1 MNFFGMGGWEIGV
14 ILIVALII
22 FGPGKL
28 PEVMGQVG
36 KTVRDFRRMTGDL
49 TGEFERS
56 TGIKDIKKTLT
67 DELTG
72 IKSEVTGVGTSIQ
85 KEVNSSAS
93 TVTNA
98 AKSATSG
105 STSTSTKTTNPGFK
119 PVEATS
125 SASTSTATSTKPA
138 AAPVAT
144 KKDPLADLV
153 AFDSTPANQNGTA
166 TAAQTIPASSANGNA
181 SSNGEAVTADALS
194 RARLRRQQAGYNRPP
209 ASVG

>member
-1 MNFFGMGGWEIGV
+1 MLYFWLDSATSRRPVWAHLRTSAMNFFGMGGWEIGV

-67 DELTG
+67 DEITG

-85 KEVNSSAS
+85 KEVASSTN
-93 TVTNA
+93 TVTSA
-98 AKSATSG
+98 AKAATGGSSNSTSNASSSNFTQFKPATSSSTTTSSS
-105 STSTSTKTTNPGFK
+105 STST
-119 PVEATS
+119 
-125 SASTSTATSTKPA
+125 TKPA
-138 AAPVAT
+138 EKPVA
-144 KKDPLADLV
+144 
-153 AFDSTPANQNGTA
+153 
-166 TAAQTIPASSANGNA
+166 
-181 SSNGEAVTADALS
+181 
-194 RARLRRQQAGYNRPP
+194 
-209 ASVG
+209 

>member
-1 MNFFGMGGWEIGV
+1 MNFFGMGAWEIGV

-36 KTVRDFRRMTGDL
+36 KAVRDFRRLTTDL

-56 TGIKDIKKTLT
+56 TGINDIKKTLQN
-67 DELTG
+67 EITG
-72 IKSEVTGVGTSIQ
+72 VKNEVTGVGTSIHN
-85 KEVNSSAS
+85 EVKSTASA
-93 TVTNA
+93 A
-98 AKSATSG
+98 
-105 STSTSTKTTNPGFK
+105 TSTSKSSTTTSSTTPSFKPATPAVTAGTSASSSSKTT
-119 PVEATS
+119 V
-125 SASTSTATSTKPA
+125 
-138 AAPVAT
+138 APSVAT

-153 AFDSTPANQNGTA
+153 AFDEVAPAA
-166 TAAQTIPASSANGNA
+166 TNGNSDSA
-181 SSNGEAVTADALS
+181 AVATSSSNGDSASSDAGVPADALS

>member
-1 MNFFGMGGWEIGV
+1 MSFFGMGGWEIGV

-36 KTVRDFRRMTGDL
+36 KAVRDFRKLTGDL

-56 TGIKDIKKTLT
+56 TGIKDIKKTLQ
-67 DELTG
+67 DEIRG
-72 IKSEVTGVGTSIQ
+72 VKSEVTGIGTSIQ
-85 KEVNSSAS
+85 KEVQSSTN
-93 TVTNA
+93 TVTSA

-105 STSTSTKTTNPGFK
+105 SAPSKNATGSGAAISTTASPSTSTSTT
-119 PVEATS
+119 TS
-125 SASTSTATSTKPA
+125 SNATT
-138 AAPVAT
+138 AAPIAT

-153 AFDSTPANQNGTA
+153 GFEESGPAENGAISQSTATSAPSANGTA
-166 TAAQTIPASSANGNA
+166 STNGD
-181 SSNGEAVTADALS
+181 AVAADALS

-209 ASVG
+209 A

>member
-1 MNFFGMGGWEIGV
+1 MNFFGMGAWEIGV

-36 KTVRDFRRMTGDL
+36 KAVRDFRRLTTDL

-56 TGIKDIKKTLT
+56 TGINDIKKTLQN
-67 DELTG
+67 EITG
-72 IKSEVTGVGTSIQ
+72 VKNEVTGVGTSIHN
-85 KEVNSSAS
+85 EVKSTASA
-93 TVTNA
+93 A
-98 AKSATSG
+98 
-105 STSTSTKTTNPGFK
+105 TSTSKSSTTTSSTTPSFK
-119 PVEATS
+119 PATPAVTAGS
-125 SASTSTATSTKPA
+125 SASTSSKATATPS
-138 AAPVAT
+138 VAT

-153 AFDSTPANQNGTA
+153 AFDEVVPVESNGSSDSPSMSTN
-166 TAAQTIPASSANGNA
+166 
-181 SSNGEAVTADALS
+181 SSNGETSTNGAAVPADALS